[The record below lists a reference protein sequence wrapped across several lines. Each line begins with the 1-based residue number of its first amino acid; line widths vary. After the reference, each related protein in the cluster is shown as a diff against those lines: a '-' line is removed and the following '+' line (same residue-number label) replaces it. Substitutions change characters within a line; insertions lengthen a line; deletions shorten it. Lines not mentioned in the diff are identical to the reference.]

1 MKFCQVEFMRRK
13 TATKSRQSELQQR
26 RDVWVLVF
34 PGFLLLDA
42 TGPIQVFAT
51 ANDEA
56 RDKDRPQPYR
66 IHLISLAG
74 GAVTSS
80 SGVAVLTRT
89 LPRAATLAQATLV
102 VSGGH
107 TIDKVAAD
115 PSILRWLVRAQEKV
129 ARCCAVCNAA
139 LLFAQAGLLHQRR
152 AVTHWKDIDVLKQ
165 AYPTTQVHDDAI
177 YMRDGNVYTS
187 AGVTAGID
195 LCLGLVEEDLGRQA
209 ALNVAKRLVVY
220 HKRAGGQRQFSS
232 ELLAQASDGDVT
244 ERLLQWVKPRV
255 HLQLDVDKMASAV
268 AMSTRS
274 LHRRLRE
281 ESGLSPAQLLTR
293 IRLDTACAL
302 LEGSKHSIA
311 EVARKS
317 GFASEYNLRRAFT
330 LNFGVPPS
338 EYRARFA
345 GR

>member
-1 MKFCQVEFMRRK
+1 MPRK
-13 TATKSRQSELQQR
+13 SAKKSRQSEHRQR
-26 RDVWVLVF
+26 YDVWVLVF

-56 RDKDRPQPYR
+56 RDKDQPQPYR
-66 IHLISLAG
+66 IHLISPTG
-74 GAVTSS
+74 GAVSSS
-80 SGVAVLTRT
+80 SGVAVLTQM
-89 LPRAATLAQATLV
+89 LPRVSTLVNATLV

-107 TIDKVAAD
+107 TVGQLAEDT
-115 PSILRWLVRAQEKV
+115 SILRWLVRAQEKV
-129 ARCCAVCNAA
+129 ARCCAVCNGA
-139 LLFAQAGLLHQRR
+139 LLFAQAGLLQQRR
-152 AVTHWKDIDVLKQ
+152 AVTHWKDIEFLKRE
-165 AYPTTQVHDDAI
+165 YPAIDVHDDAI
-177 YMRDGNVYTS
+177 YIRDGNVYTS

-209 ALNVAKRLVVY
+209 ALNVAKRLVMY
-220 HKRAGGQRQFSS
+220 HKRAGGQRQFSA
-232 ELLAQASDGDVT
+232 ELLAQAHDGNLT
-244 ERLLQWVKPRV
+244 ERLLRWIKPRV

-268 AMSTRS
+268 AMSTRT
-274 LHRRLRE
+274 LYRRLRE
-281 ESGLSPAQLLTR
+281 ESGVSPAQLLTR
-293 IRLDTACAL
+293 VRLDTACAL
-302 LEGSKHSIA
+302 LEGPKHSIA

-317 GFASEYNLRRAFT
+317 GFASEYNLRRAFA